1 MQLGQ
6 DNLTTGDTRRY
17 QVDYRPFLQFGEVL
31 IAATVTGNGP
41 TSTVKLPTTGFLDVT
56 ETQLYF
62 FVTGGSVGENFTA
75 SVQVKTSYGQ
85 IVNDTVAYSV
95 VSP

>member
-6 DNLTTGDTRRY
+6 DNITTGDTRRY

-31 IAATVTGNGP
+31 TKSTVTSNGL
-41 TSTVKLPTTGFLDVT
+41 TSTAKSNTFDVT

-62 FVTGGSVGENFTA
+62 FVTGGTVGENFTV
-75 SVQVKTSYGQ
+75 SVQVTTSYGQ
-85 IVNDTVAYSV
+85 ILNDTVSYSV

>member
-6 DNLTTGDTRRY
+6 DNITTGDARRY
-17 QVDYRPFLQFGEVL
+17 QVDYTPFLQQGEVL
-31 IAATVTGNGP
+31 TSFTVSDNGP
-41 TSTVKLPTTGFLDVT
+41 TSTTQGGFFDVT

-62 FVTGGSVGENFTA
+62 FVTGGIVGENFTV

-85 IVNDTVAYSV
+85 TVNDTLAFSV
-95 VSP
+95 ISP